1 MSKAFVPLHAHT
13 AYGSILDSIITPKD
27 LVQEAIKNKCPAVAV
42 TDHGSMAAAIMVY
55 QECKK

>member
-1 MSKAFVPLHAHT
+1 MDKKYVPLHVHT

-27 LVQEAIKNKCPAVAV
+27 LVKSALDNGCPAVAV